1 MTRQDDH
8 SPQVAV
14 NLLELL
20 IRLDN
25 DHDLLR
31 ELIEIFRE
39 EFPRLLQQLREQIV
53 RGDMKSVESTAHG
66 LKGMLSG
73 LSAMRAAGVAARI
86 EQMGRDRI
94 SAGLNEEV
102 ALLAREVEKVL
113 PELDAS
119 ISKADS

>member
-1 MTRQDDH
+1 MTQQDDR

-14 NLLELL
+14 NLTELL
-20 IRLDN
+20 IRVDN
-25 DHDLLR
+25 DRDLLR
-31 ELIEIFRE
+31 ELIEIFKE
-39 EFPRLLQQLREQIV
+39 EFPRLVQQLREHIV

-86 EQMGRDRI
+86 EQIGRDGNP
-94 SAGLNEEV
+94 SELNDEV
-102 ALLAREVEKVL
+102 ALLEREVEKAL

-119 ISKADS
+119 INEADS